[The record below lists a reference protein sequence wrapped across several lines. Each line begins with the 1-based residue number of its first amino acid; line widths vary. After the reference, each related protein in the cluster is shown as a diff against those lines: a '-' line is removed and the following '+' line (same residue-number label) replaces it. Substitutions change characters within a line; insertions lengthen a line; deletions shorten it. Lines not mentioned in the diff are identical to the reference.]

1 MANTITFAVMH
12 QGACHILSGEKRED
26 HDLTTTINTIIAD
39 AQIEGY
45 QRLAAGDIFI
55 NLKDRRSI
63 QNWTQAGRF
72 EDHARLFVPA
82 GAVEDA
88 DLVVIVN
95 RLTLAKQVLETATLN
110 FTTALAGD
118 GQNLDVLHQK
128 LEAAKKN
135 LIREQTAYS
144 QTLGD
149 VDILDECATALGQA
163 HDMTIYASA
172 YERPKIIHT
181 ATDEANLKELVKA
194 AAKKYAEIKTYYTT
208 GKGRFASKEHKDLEV
223 AKAVAAIKVYYG
235 KLVRINSSN
244 TLRAAFVEEAENM
257 LGSYHVD
264 LQRHARPFRPEEF
277 SSRAVSYLLNGKN
290 FSDSSD
296 ELDAIEDRAVF
307 STKQSL
313 EIPKLKELK
322 QKLRARGDQ
331 TEYTKLLT
339 RGLGWVAMGPVI
351 GARALMYGR
360 ERTFD
365 EIIQIANGK
374 SDGDWLPQF
383 PSRGAISD
391 QEREYLKAL
400 LESKEE
406 GVQYEEARVQAAKK
420 LAIACD
426 AKARQILESHAG
438 GRKSIAQTCS
448 DIKAINIASQRGV
461 DLKAKTIEARN
472 SSLVQLANVSDA
484 MLHDVFPQLEM
495 LGRIHF
501 DIFPTNV
508 LGLMTPAVRGIWNS
522 GAILNNFETL
532 QERIKG
538 SRVFG
543 GDGLVQVL
551 EKAIDI
557 NEAYF
562 EAHKPNLE
570 AASQVLEDYEAMLK
584 LIPSYTSRLHN
595 SAGDEHVETKQYP
608 GFKTA
613 IGTDL
618 MDIKKKL
625 EGRIA
630 SLQGSVAQYTAQGF
644 AVRLT
649 RLITEENQ
657 ERNDQISAL
666 LSSLSQGTR
675 ILVPNAHLRAQYYNA
690 IAESLA
696 AYETAVNA
704 RDPNADQI
712 RQTFTALAE
721 DINRMVPQPRYDDK
735 GKIVEY
741 NRGVPRVTDFNRFEQ
756 PEEV

>member
-118 GQNLDVLHQK
+118 GQNLDVLHQQ
-128 LEAAKKN
+128 LVAAKKN
-135 LIREQTAYS
+135 LVREQTAYG
-144 QTLGD
+144 QTLGND
-149 VDILDECATALGQA
+149 DILHECAFALGQA
-163 HDMTIYASA
+163 HDMTIYANA
-172 YERPKIIHT
+172 YERRKILHT
-181 ATDEANLKELVKA
+181 VTDEPNLKEQLTA
-194 AAKKYAEIKTYYTT
+194 AAKKYAEIKNYYTT
-208 GKGRFASKEHKDLEV
+208 GKGRFASNEHKDLEV

-235 KLVRINSSN
+235 KLVHINPGIRLSVFFIDG
-244 TLRAAFVEEAENM
+244 AANM

-264 LQRHARPFRPEEF
+264 LQRHARPFKPEEF

-360 ERTFD
+360 ERTFE
-365 EIIQIANGK
+365 EILQIANGK

-438 GRKSIAQTCS
+438 AKKSIVQTCS
-448 DIKAINIASQRGV
+448 DIKRIDIASKEGV
-461 DLKAKTIEARN
+461 DLKAKTIAARN
-472 SSLVQLANVSDA
+472 SCLVKLAEVSDA
-484 MLHDVFPQLEM
+484 MLHDVFPQLNM

-508 LGLMTPAVRGIWNS
+508 LGLMTPAVRGIWTS

-543 GDGLVQVL
+543 DDGLVQVL
-551 EKAIDI
+551 EKAIAI
-557 NEAYF
+557 NEAYLAAHMTT
-562 EAHKPNLE
+562 EAL
-570 AASQVLEDYEAMLK
+570 AQVLEDYEAMLK
-584 LIPSYTSRLHN
+584 LIPSYTSSLRN
-595 SAGDEHVETKQYP
+595 RAGDEDHETKEYP

-630 SLQGSVAQYTAQGF
+630 SLQGAATQFTAKGF
-644 AVRLT
+644 AQRLT
-649 RLITEENQ
+649 RLTREDNQ
-657 ERNDQISAL
+657 ERNDQISTL
-666 LSSLSQGTR
+666 LSILSQGTE
-675 ILVPNAHLRAQYYNA
+675 ILVPNANLRAQYYNA

-704 RDPNADQI
+704 EDPEQEAIQAA
-712 RQTFTALAE
+712 FTALAE
-721 DINRMVPQPRYDDK
+721 DINRMVPQPQHDDK
-735 GKIVEY
+735 GKIVGY
-741 NRGVPRVTDFNRFEQ
+741 KRGNPRDTEFDRLN
-756 PEEV
+756 PHGEE